1 MTELSV
7 IFSSPMFLYALLGG
21 IAAALIGGTV
31 GSLVI
36 VRRITFVSGSISHA
50 LLAGAGLFLWMER
63 VWGIPYLTPFLGAI
77 FSSVIAAFIIARAGK
92 SVWLREDAIIAT
104 IWATGMAIGIL
115 FIAKTP
121 GYTTELSSLL
131 IGNILWI
138 TKGEIILL
146 FFLALCCIAFTI
158 GHFQK
163 LKLFTFDKDEA
174 FLQGVSTDTLY
185 TELLILVAIAVVAL
199 TQVVGIVLVLTM
211 LTLPQ
216 LLASLFAKNLSTI
229 MVYATGISIFCTCGG
244 LIIAFML
251 DWPAGAAI
259 TLLSTGAYLLGLL
272 FKKAKIQ

>member
-1 MTELSV
+1 MTELFTNP
-7 IFSSPMFLYALLGG
+7 IFLYALLGG
-21 IAAALIGGTV
+21 IAAAVIGGTV

-36 VRRITFVSGSISHA
+36 VRRISFVSGSISHA
-50 LLAGAGLFLWMER
+50 LLAGAGLFLWLGR
-63 VWGIPYLTPFLGAI
+63 VWNVPYVSPFLGAI
-77 FSSVIAAFIIARAGK
+77 FASVIAALLIARAGK

-138 TKGEIILL
+138 TKGEVALL
-146 FFLALCCIAFTI
+146 FLLAVCCLLFTLRY
-158 GHFQK
+158 FQK
-163 LKLFTFDKDEA
+163 LKLFAFDCDQAK
-174 FLQGVSTDTLY
+174 LQGIATDMLY
-185 TELLILVAIAVVAL
+185 KQLLVLVAIAVVAL

-216 LLASLFAKNLSTI
+216 LLASLFARKLSSI
-229 MVYATGISIFCTCGG
+229 MIYATLISIGCTTGG
-244 LIIAFML
+244 LILAFLL

-259 TLLSTGAYLLGLL
+259 TLLSAGAYVIGLL
-272 FKKAKIQ
+272 CWKR